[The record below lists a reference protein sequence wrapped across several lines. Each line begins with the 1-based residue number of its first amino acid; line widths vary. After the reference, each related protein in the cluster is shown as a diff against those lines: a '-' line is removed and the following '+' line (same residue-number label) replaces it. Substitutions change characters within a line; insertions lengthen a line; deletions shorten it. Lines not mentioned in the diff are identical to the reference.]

1 MRAIVLCLLLTACG
15 ADTASQT
22 PPQTIRV
29 PVATGCLVGTRPAPV
44 EPLSAQ
50 FTADEWAGLSHKQKT
65 ELVAAQALKRMNR
78 ETEIDAATGACK

>member
-1 MRAIVLCLLLTACG
+1 MRAIVLCLLLAACG
-15 ADTASQT
+15 ANTTSQR
-22 PPQTIRV
+22 QAWAIRV

-44 EPLSAQ
+44 DPLSAQ
-50 FTADEWAGLSHKQKT
+50 FAADEWAGLSHKQKT

>member
-1 MRAIVLCLLLTACG
+1 MRAMVLCLLLTACG
-15 ADTASQT
+15 GNTASQT

-29 PVATGCLVGTRPAPV
+29 PVATGCLVGARPAPV
-44 EPLSAQ
+44 DPLSAQ
-50 FTADEWAGLSHKQKT
+50 FAADEWAGLSHKQKT